1 MEHLIQHFRKEE
13 QPFIEQ
19 VISWQREVEDRYAP
33 KLTDFLDPRQRFIV
47 TSIIGQD
54 DTLKTACTGLFDG
67 AERQRMLIFLLTMKR
82 QKKTFSWWHL
92 RFNIL

>member
-19 VISWQREVEDRYAP
+19 VVNWVREVEDRYAP

-47 TSIIGQD
+47 NSIIGQY
-54 DTLKTACTGLFDG
+54 DTLQMASGDFLMQQKGKECSFT
-67 AERQRMLIFLLTMKR
+67 QLIMSL
-82 QKKTFSWWHL
+82 
-92 RFNIL
+92 

>member
-33 KLTDFLDPRQRFIV
+33 KLTDFR
-47 TSIIGQD
+47 S
-54 DTLKTACTGLFDG
+54 KT
-67 AERQRMLIFLLTMKR
+67 
-82 QKKTFSWWHL
+82 TFYCDIYY
-92 RFNIL
+92 RAG